1 MEISRSQINNIY
13 SGSAQAGSRFI
24 FSDMCLHR
32 VELLLIRMKTNENK
46 TKNFPFYNLLIKKE
60 NLREV
65 AGTDFIH
72 STQLLF
78 LTQ

>member
-13 SGSAQAGSRFI
+13 SGLAQAGSRFI

-32 VELLLIRMKTNENK
+32 VELLLIRMKTNKNK
-46 TKNFPFYNLLIKKE
+46 RKIFPFYNLLIEKE

-65 AGTDFIH
+65 LVQILSIQHNFCC
-72 STQLLF
+72 
-78 LTQ
+78 